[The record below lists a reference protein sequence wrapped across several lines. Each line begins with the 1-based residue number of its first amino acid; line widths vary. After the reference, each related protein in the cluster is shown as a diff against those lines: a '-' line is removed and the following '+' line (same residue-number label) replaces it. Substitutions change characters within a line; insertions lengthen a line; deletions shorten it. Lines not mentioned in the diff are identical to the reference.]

1 MVSYPLFAENIST
14 VTIMYGAQLNNFCLA
29 LRLIKATV
37 YSKEE
42 LLANFINF
50 VYCFIHKLR

>member
-1 MVSYPLFAENIST
+1 MVSYPLFVENIST
-14 VTIMYGAQLNNFCLA
+14 VTIMYGAQLNNFCLT
-29 LRLIKATV
+29 LRLIKVV

-50 VYCFIHKLR
+50 VYCFIHTLR